1 MIRSTEQ
8 QLSEEDA
15 QLIEANDLGSP
26 FAIFKINP
34 MYISFMYF
42 LFFLL
47 VIFFLIF
54 ASAGL
59 IYVIGPN
66 WQGSDIDYLSLALVA
81 VMIASCLFG
90 VIFILRVALPEAQK
104 QGKND
109 RGRKR
114 LLNIVSLDSYLIGE
128 LTGLSTPTT
137 NNFLTDPLGSVIA
150 TFSTTAGSAALS
162 GNQAYGPYGHLR
174 YNAGGLSGMA
184 TSKGF
189 SGQYSDAFSGLDYY
203 NARYYEPAVGIF
215 LSADSKEGNTMGMDP
230 YMYVGGNPET
240 YNDPTGQYYAPP
252 PQGNGNPPPTCA
264 QVYPYCKSVPDGNGS
279 NPPPTKP
286 TNHGV
291 KLPGGCDAVCAA
303 KAKAAILQ
311 YYEHQAEI
319 GQELLMSLRG

>member
-104 QGKND
+104 QRIIVCEQGLLEVKETL
-109 RGRKR
+109 RGRKIAVVDWQDVRRIQR
-114 LLNIVSLDSYLIGE
+114 LYGEYLIKQRGGEAFSLD
-128 LTGLSTPTT
+128 
-137 NNFLTDPLGSVIA
+137 
-150 TFSTTAGSAALS
+150 
-162 GNQAYGPYGHLR
+162 
-174 YNAGGLSGMA
+174 
-184 TSKGF
+184 
-189 SGQYSDAFSGLDYY
+189 
-203 NARYYEPAVGIF
+203 
-215 LSADSKEGNTMGMDP
+215 
-230 YMYVGGNPET
+230 
-240 YNDPTGQYYAPP
+240 
-252 PQGNGNPPPTCA
+252 
-264 QVYPYCKSVPDGNGS
+264 
-279 NPPPTKP
+279 
-286 TNHGV
+286 
-291 KLPGGCDAVCAA
+291 
-303 KAKAAILQ
+303 IL
-311 YYEHQAEI
+311 Y
-319 GQELLMSLRG
+319 